1 MVSRMPT
8 TLDSADLASRWAG
21 PVDPGTPT
29 IVLLHGLG
37 DSGDCWPD
45 AVRRWSPRYRVV
57 GLDLL
62 GHGHSPRFSPAQL
75 AADDPMEEMYAAAE
89 TAVARLAS
97 AHGGPVLLVSHSMGG
112 GIAGALAARRADLV
126 AAAVLEDPAW
136 RDPEFR
142 VQPREVVAERIEECR
157 AWAAD
162 PEPLL
167 AKGRAENP
175 AWPDAEF
182 EPWARS
188 KAQVDLGFLELGV
201 ANLVQP
207 WWAIVEAIEVPT
219 LVLLA
224 EHDGPVVPEVR
235 ERAAGI
241 GNPHVAQR
249 VVPGTGHCI
258 RRDDA
263 DAYHALVD
271 PFLAEHAEPVPM
283 IR

>member
-112 GIAGALAARRADLV
+112 GIAGALAARRPDLV

-142 VQPREVVAERIEECR
+142 VQPREVVTERIEECR

-207 WWAIVEAIEVPT
+207 WWEVVEAIEVPT

-235 ERAAGI
+235 ASS
-241 GNPHVAQR
+241 
-249 VVPGTGHCI
+249 PGQGTASGATTPTPTTPWSTPSSPST
-258 RRDDA
+258 RSR
-263 DAYHALVD
+263 Y
-271 PFLAEHAEPVPM
+271 
-283 IR
+283 R